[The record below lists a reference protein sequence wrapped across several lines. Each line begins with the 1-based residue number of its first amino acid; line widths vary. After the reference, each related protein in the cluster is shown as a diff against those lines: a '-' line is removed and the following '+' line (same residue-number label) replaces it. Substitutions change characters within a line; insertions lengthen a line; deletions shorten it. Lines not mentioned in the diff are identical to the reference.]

1 MKRIAALFAALLFA
15 FAVVACDN
23 GDDATTAPTDE
34 PIAEEAADE
43 AADEASE

>member
-23 GDDATTAPTDE
+23 GNDDETDAPAGS
-34 PIAEEAADE
+34 PAASEAAAE
-43 AADEASE
+43 